1 VSSAVGALLAG
12 SIADRLGRRLVV
24 SISMF
29 SAPLLMFV
37 FLGVGGTVRLPVL
50 LMLGLAVP
58 ATQVV
63 LMALVQE
70 SCPENRALANG
81 VFMSVTFISE
91 SAGAVVLG
99 ILGDLF
105 GLRPAFATGAVVLL
119 LGLPLVLLVP
129 LESPAASQVTG
140 AQ

>member
-1 VSSAVGALLAG
+1 MVL
-12 SIADRLGRRLVV
+12 

-37 FLGVGGTVRLPVL
+37 FLGVGGTVQLPVL

-91 SAGAVVLG
+91 SAGAVALG
-99 ILGDLF
+99 VLGDLF
-105 GLRPAFATGAVVLL
+105 GLRVAFATGAVVLL

-129 LESPAASQVTG
+129 LESAAASQVTG